1 MNVETKAL
9 IRHRQDRDGR
19 PRTRHS
25 PGRPKGSGE
34 SISGVVV
41 PSLVHLDSCR
51 ASSGPCSSSRHH
63 LVNGHDDRNLDSI
76 RACPAMKECQNL
88 VF

>member
-51 ASSGPCSSSRHH
+51 TSSGPWG
-63 LVNGHDDRNLDSI
+63 LVVSTPSCGQDQNLPSI
-76 RACPAMKECQNL
+76 RTWWS
-88 VF
+88 